1 MSFGLLEAGL
11 VSAGL
16 AGGYSLGSKL
26 RQVLQEASAADG
38 QHQRVGDAA
47 KRGTREGG
55 SLSQLPSSLASRW
68 VGNEEAMTL
77 TVMLVGEPGA
87 GKTLLCE
94 RLAAED
100 GIVGRETLPRTL
112 APQWHA
118 VQLDLPSVGRVSVQL
133 LDTPGGLPEVSV
145 IQANR
150 PSSHLTHSQATPVTH
165 PPALCPCAVA
175 AQLSVPFY
183 RDVQACIL
191 VFDVG
196 SSLSF
201 ARMKA
206 FWYSATRLH
215 RFHTPGA
222 RQKPGS
228 TVVLAHIIDERRE
241 RQVTRREAAAWCQQ
255 QKLPYFETHP
265 AERPC
270 PRVLT
275 HLGSVVLQGG
285 EEAGAEA

>member
-47 KRGTREGG
+47 KRGAREGG

-145 IQANR
+145 LQANR

-165 PPALCPCAVA
+165 PPALCPCSA
-175 AQLSVPFY
+175 ATAIGALLPRRPGVHPRLRRRFLPLLCAHEGLLVLGHAPPPLPHA
-183 RDVQACIL
+183 RRQAE
-191 VFDVG
+191 
-196 SSLSF
+196 
-201 ARMKA
+201 ARVNGC
-206 FWYSATRLH
+206 TRPH
-215 RFHTPGA
+215 N
-222 RQKPGS
+222 
-228 TVVLAHIIDERRE
+228 
-241 RQVTRREAAAWCQQ
+241 RREARAAGD
-255 QKLPYFETHP
+255 ETRGGGVVP
-265 AERPC
+265 A
-270 PRVLT
+270 
-275 HLGSVVLQGG
+275 
-285 EEAGAEA
+285 AEAAIL